1 MAEIDVAYVARLAR
15 IALSS
20 EEVVQFGGQLEAL
33 LDHVAQLEALPTA
46 DVAATAAVIPS
57 SNVMRDDLP
66 VPSLSRETVLS
77 QAPRRQG
84 NYFQVPRIIT
94 EE

>member
-15 IALSS
+15 IALRP
-20 EEVVQFGGQLEAL
+20 EEIAQFSVQLEAL

-46 DVAATAAVIPS
+46 EVAATAAVIPLN
-57 SNVMRDDLP
+57 NVMRDDVPAPCLP
-66 VPSLSRETVLS
+66 REVVLA

-84 NYFQVPRIIT
+84 NYFQVPRIIS

>member
-15 IALSS
+15 IALTS

-66 VPSLSRETVLS
+66 VPSLARDAVLS

>member
-66 VPSLSRETVLS
+66 VPSLARDAVLS

>member
-57 SNVMRDDLP
+57 SNVMRDDVP
-66 VPSLSRETVLS
+66 VPSLARETVLS

>member
-15 IALSS
+15 IALTS

-57 SNVMRDDLP
+57 SNVMRDDVP
-66 VPSLSRETVLS
+66 VPSLARETVLS